1 MAAQSLI
8 SLLWLS
14 APASAAAGASAPPQE
29 IVVTAPSLPGL
40 DPARLP
46 AASDTLDA
54 SDIRHAGTADLLRSL
69 DAALPGV
76 SLDEAQD
83 NPWQPNLLYR
93 GYEASPL
100 GGDAQGLAVYVDGAR
115 FNQPFGDTANW
126 ELIPDIAVDR
136 VTLQGSNPVFG
147 LNALGGALAVDLK
160 SGRTFQGI
168 AGEASLGRFGR
179 REAAAEAG
187 ARGAGTSFYIAGS
200 VAHDDGWRDFSP
212 SNLRQIY
219 AQLGRDGAWG
229 TIDLRLMAASSDL
242 TGNGPAPVELLA
254 ARQQSVFTWP
264 DETHDRYG
272 RALLSGDFVLGPH
285 LRLKPNLYLQRFR
298 QRSLNGD
305 LSDAEPCPAD
315 DTLLCLNN
323 APLTD
328 PQGQAFAALQGDTT
342 YAQLNV
348 TRTATTG
355 YGASLQLDGD
365 GALAGLANRFA
376 LGAAYDGSRS
386 RFTASS
392 TLGALTNQRGFGDAQ
407 GVIDMDGGPIV
418 PVDVDSRRDDIGF
431 YAADTLTPLPGLD
444 LTMAARYQSS
454 SLGLK
459 DRLGTALSGHHVCR
473 RLNPSA
479 GLVWR
484 LGKNVS
490 AYGGYAEA
498 NRAPTPAELSCA
510 DPQAPC
516 SLSAFFLADPDLRQV
531 VSRTWEAGLRGRTS
545 AGALQLSWHA
555 GGWRAD
561 NDDDIAFAASETR
574 GRAFFRNIG
583 RTRRQGVEAE
593 LNATAPGW
601 SARLSYVLTD
611 ATYRSAFVLASP
623 DNPAAGPDGTIQIVP
638 GDRLP
643 GIPRHRLK
651 ASLKR
656 RWEGRG
662 WIALDAQYASGRWLE
677 GDEANLTQPT
687 GAYWLADLSAGLE
700 VGKRFE
706 LFAQV
711 RNLFDRKYATFGTF
725 SETSAIAFAEA
736 PGISDPRSLS
746 PGAPRTWLVGAR
758 AHF

>member
-1 MAAQSLI
+1 LAAQSI
-8 SLLWLS
+8 VGLLWLS
-14 APASAAAGASAPPQE
+14 AAASPAVAPQE
-29 IVVTAPSLPGL
+29 IVVTAPALPGL

-54 SDIRHAGTADLLRSL
+54 DAIRHAGNADLLGSL

-115 FNQPFGDTANW
+115 FNQPFGDTTDW
-126 ELIPDIAVDR
+126 ELIPDVAVER
-136 VTLQGSNPVFG
+136 VTLEGSNPVFG

-160 SGRTFQGI
+160 SGRSFDG
-168 AGEASLGRFGR
+168 ASGTLSAGRFGR
-179 REAAAEAG
+179 REAEAEAG
-187 ARGAGTSFYIAGS
+187 IRGAGTSAYVAGS
-200 VAHDDGWRDFSP
+200 IAHDDGWRDFSP
-212 SNLRQIY
+212 SDLRQLY
-219 AQLGRDGAWG
+219 AQLGLDGAWG
-229 TIDLRLMAASSDL
+229 QIDLRLMAASSDL

-254 ARQQSVFTWP
+254 ARRQSIFTYP

-272 RALLSGDFVLGPH
+272 RALLSGDLVLGAH
-285 LRLKPNLYLQRFR
+285 LRLKPSLYLQRFR

-305 LSDAEPCPAD
+305 LSDAEPCDGDPAS
-315 DTLLCLNN
+315 LCLDD

-328 PQGQAFAALQGDTT
+328 PRGQVFAAFGDGG

-355 YGASLQLDGD
+355 YGASVQLDGD
-365 GALAGLANRFA
+365 GAVAGRANRFA

-392 TLGALTNQRGFGDAQ
+392 TLGALTAGRGFGDAQ
-407 GVIDMDGGPIV
+407 GTIDMDGGPIV
-418 PVDVDSRRDDIGF
+418 PVDVGSRRDDFGL
-431 YAADTLTPLPGLD
+431 YAADTLSPLPGLD
-444 LTMAARYQSS
+444 VTVAARFQSAS
-454 SLGLK
+454 IGLT
-459 DRLGTALSGHHVCR
+459 DRLGGALSGHHVYR

-484 LGKNVS
+484 VAPNVS
-490 AYGGYAEA
+490 AYGGYAQA

-516 SLSAFFLADPDLRQV
+516 SLAAFFLADPNLRQV

-545 AGALQLSWHA
+545 LGPLQLSWHA

-583 RTRRQGVEAE
+583 RTRRQGLEAE

-601 SARLSYVLTD
+601 TGRLSYVLTD
-611 ATYRSAFVLASP
+611 ATYRSGFALASP
-623 DNPAAGPDGTIQIVP
+623 DNPAAGPDGTILVVP

-651 ASLKR
+651 ASLR
-656 RWEGRG
+656 RSWEGKG
-662 WIALDAQYASGRWLE
+662 WIALDAQYSSGRWLE
-677 GDEANLTQPT
+677 GDEANLTRPT
-687 GAYWLADLSAGLE
+687 AAYWLADLSAGLDI
-700 VGKRFE
+700 GKKFE

-725 SETSAIAFAEA
+725 SQTSDVAFAEA